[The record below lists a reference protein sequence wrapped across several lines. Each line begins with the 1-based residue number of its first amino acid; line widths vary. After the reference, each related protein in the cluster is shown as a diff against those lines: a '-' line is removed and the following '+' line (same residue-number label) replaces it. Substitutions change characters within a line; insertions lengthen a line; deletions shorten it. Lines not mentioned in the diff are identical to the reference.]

1 MGVCACV
8 CVSPRLPASHADV
21 EIVHPRHRVWFSV
34 VTPLWYVVG
43 YVVVPGIAYAIRD
56 YQRMLV
62 PFACVSLLLFSYYW

>member
-1 MGVCACV
+1 M
-8 CVSPRLPASHADV
+8 
-21 EIVHPRHRVWFSV
+21 
-34 VTPLWYVVG
+34 TPLWYVVG